1 MSRRLLAGL
10 VGAVILAAPLPVLAQ
25 RAATLSFSELGLGTI
40 PSRVGA
46 LASDRTNQVWVG
58 TDQGVSGVQG
68 DSRAPFFPFRANDGL
83 LANDVRA
90 VTFGQLGTD
99 ENFFLG
105 FSSGIQYG
113 RLLSTSGLSLV
124 GSLLA
129 GVAQDGRNLVN
140 DLASDGAQRVWAATA
155 GGLVEW
161 DISGQTPTLGTTF
174 LASAAPFLRVAVAPW
189 EGDRA
194 AVACAGRELFLV
206 RTTSPSAPASFFTA
220 NAAVADLTFDP
231 AGNLW
236 ALSAGRDVVR
246 FNAAFDPTSG
256 QGSFPTRSDFAID
269 VSPLRAMLALAVDPF
284 TGTVWVGTDL
294 GAYFQTPL
302 GGTLASRV
310 CGGGDEP
317 GAGCWALDTTPNFT
331 QADRVDRIHADPS
344 GNTWF
349 GTNRGLRGRIVR
361 LLSLNSSTYLG
372 GGAQAVVSLEDLPGF
387 AGNAETDTAT
397 VEVNVGTASTILE
410 ALEEGDSGRFT
421 FSVRLADVADVP
433 GSDGVDVIV
442 EYAFLDPDQLE
453 RTLVARGRWANI
465 VSFEDDLWI
474 GGLCFLEALRR

>member
-10 VGAVILAAPLPVLAQ
+10 VGAVILAAPLPALAQ
-25 RAATLSFSELGLGTI
+25 RTVTLSFPELGLGTI

-90 VTFGQLGTD
+90 VTFGQIGTD

-105 FSSGIQYG
+105 FPNGIQYG
-113 RLLSTSGLSLV
+113 RLLSTSGLSLT

-129 GVAQDGRNLVN
+129 GVAQDARNLVN

-161 DISGQTPTLGTTF
+161 DISGQAPSLGTTF

-189 EGDRA
+189 TGDSA
-194 AVACAGRELFLV
+194 ALAAAGRELFLV

-220 NAAVADLTFDP
+220 NTAVADITFDP

-236 ALSAGRDVVR
+236 ALSAGRDVIR

-256 QGSFPTRSDFAID
+256 QGSFPNRTDFTID
-269 VSPLRAMLALAVDPF
+269 LSALRTVHSLAVDPF

-294 GAYFQTPL
+294 GAYFQEL
-302 GGTLASRV
+302 QGGNLASQV
-310 CGGGDEP
+310 CGGGDDP
-317 GAGCWALDTTPNFT
+317 GVGCWALDTTPNFT
-331 QADRVDRIHADPS
+331 QADRVDRIYADPS

-372 GGAQAVVSLEDLPGF
+372 GAAQAVVSLEDLPGF
-387 AGNAETDTAT
+387 AGNGETDTAT
-397 VEVNVGTASTILE
+397 VEFSVGSASENLTAT
-410 ALEEGDSGRFT
+410 EEGDTGRFT
-421 FSVRLADVADVP
+421 FTVRLADLADVP
-433 GSDGVDVIV
+433 SSDGVDVTV
-442 EYAFLDPDQLE
+442 EYAFLDPNQAE
-453 RTLVARGRWANI
+453 RTLVARARWANI

>member
-1 MSRRLLAGL
+1 MSRPLLAGF
-10 VGAVILAAPLPVLAQ
+10 VGAAMLAAPLPALAQ
-25 RAATLSFSELGLGTI
+25 RAVTLSFPQLGLGTL
-40 PSRVGA
+40 PTRVGA

-68 DSRAPFFPFRANDGL
+68 GERAPFFPFRANDGL

-99 ENFFLG
+99 EHFFLG

-113 RLLSTSGLSLV
+113 RLLSTSGLSLA

-129 GVAQDGRNLVN
+129 GATQDARNLVN

-161 DISGQTPTLGTTF
+161 DITSQTPTLGTTF

-189 EGDRA
+189 AGDRA
-194 AVACAGRELFLV
+194 AVAAAGRELFLV
-206 RTTSPSAPASFFTA
+206 RTTSPIAPASFFTA
-220 NAAVADLTFDP
+220 NSAVADLAFDP

-236 ALSAGRDVVR
+236 ALSAGRDVIR
-246 FNAAFDPTSG
+246 FNAAFGGASG
-256 QGSFPTRSDFAID
+256 PGSFPSRSDFRID
-269 VSPLRAMLALAVDPF
+269 ASLRDMRALAIDPF
-284 TGTVWVGTDL
+284 TGTVWVGTDQ
-294 GAYFQTPL
+294 GAYFQEPQ

-310 CGGGDEP
+310 CGTGDAP
-317 GAGCWALDTTPNFT
+317 GVGCWALDTTPNFT
-331 QADRVDRIHADPS
+331 QTDRVDRIYADPS

-372 GGAQAVVSLEDLPGF
+372 GAAQAVISLEDLPGF
-387 AGNAETDTAT
+387 AGNGQTDTAT
-397 VEVNVGTASTILE
+397 VELSVGTASTTLE
-410 ALEEGDSGRFT
+410 AGEEGDTGRFT
-421 FSVRLADVADVP
+421 FTVRLADVADVP
-433 GSDGVDVIV
+433 GSDGVDVSV
-442 EYAFLDPDQLE
+442 AYAFLDPDQQE
-453 RTLVARGRWANI
+453 RTLVARARWANI

-474 GGLCFLEALRR
+474 GGPCFLEALRR